1 MSNGYLVLEPDIAYK
16 LGYPGQSALNCVL
29 SAIQAVINQGGVD
42 ERAIGIQGQSWGGYQ
57 VAYMVTRTSRFRA
70 AAAGAPVANMISAYD
85 GIRWGPGSA
94 PISVRAHPK
103 PHRRQPVAISTA
115 LHRKFARLYD
125 GSNHHPAPAA
135 PQRL

>member
-42 ERAIGIQGQSWGGYQ
+42 ERAIGIQGHSWGGYQ

-70 AAAGAPVANMISAYD
+70 AAAGAPVADMISAYD
-85 GIRWGPGSA
+85 GIRWGPGFHANFSTSRPKAASA
-94 PISVRAHPK
+94 
-103 PHRRQPVAISTA
+103 
-115 LHRKFARLYD
+115 
-125 GSNHHPAPAA
+125 AA
-135 PQRL
+135 CGNIHCATSKIRPSL